1 MSLAMTLNEIG
12 LSHGTDKASHHHDF
26 LRFYERRLTSYRS
39 EAFTLI
45 EIGVYRGASVRT
57 WGEYFPRAQI
67 VGLDI
72 NPDCKAYEGGNV
84 QIRIGDASRSD
95 FLFDVVHEFGKPALV
110 IDDGSHRWDHQITTL
125 QLLFPLLAPGGTF
138 ILEDLDTSFDAHLK
152 QAPYEGFSPIS
163 AFDYLCKLARAVTAD
178 AALGEE
184 RPYDLFIA
192 ENFRWVSTVEFGR
205 RTAVLGKKPVPVGG
219 SL

>member
-1 MSLAMTLNEIG
+1 MTLSMTLDEIG
-12 LSHGTDKASHHHDF
+12 LRHGTDKASHHHDF
-26 LRFYERRLTSYRS
+26 LRFYERRVAGYRA

-45 EIGVYRGASVRT
+45 EIGVYRGASVKT

-72 NPDCKAYEGGNV
+72 NPECKAHEGGNV
-84 QIRIGDASRSD
+84 QIRIGDASSSA
-95 FLFDVVHEFGKPALV
+95 FLFDVVREFGKPALV
-110 IDDGSHRWDHQITTL
+110 IDDGSHRWDHQIATL
-125 QLLFPLLAPGGTF
+125 QMMFPLVAPGGVY
-138 ILEDLDTSFDAHLK
+138 ILEDLDTSFEAHLK
-152 QAPYEGFSPIS
+152 QAPFEGYSPIS
-163 AFDYLCKLARAVTAD
+163 AFDYLCKLARCVTAD

-205 RTAVLGKKPVPVGG
+205 RTAVLGKKPAPVGG
-219 SL
+219 SF